1 MPHQDA
7 AGAAGAGPAAGCGDH
22 VFLVVRNTNNM
33 EHSWCVLHPNSTT
46 IFSRPSRLWLQWHT
60 LAFEPPKKDYTPFLG
75 WLVDVCGRCR
85 DYIVECESIHMH
97 LSCQHLSIVITFWQV
112 SPIVGRIFWSLNRLG
127 ARPGDP
133 QTWDVSPD
141 CETETQRSRP
151 SAAQTLVGGR
161 SRAPSWLAYWGSSE
175 RSNQTMHLHSPPN
188 I

>member
-1 MPHQDA
+1 MPQERLALDLQRAVGTMYFWWFGTPTTWNTHGVSFIQIRRL
-7 AGAAGAGPAAGCGDH
+7 
-22 VFLVVRNTNNM
+22 FL
-33 EHSWCVLHPNSTT
+33 SSISCQ
-46 IFSRPSRLWLQWHT
+46 WLQWHT

-75 WLVDVCGRCR
+75 WLVNVCGRCR

-97 LSCQHLSIVITFWQV
+97 LSCQHLSIVITLAQV
-112 SPIVGRIFWSLNRLG
+112 SSIVGRIFWSLNRLG

-161 SRAPSWLAYWGSSE
+161 SRAPSWLAHWGSSE